1 MALLLRKTGVFFLW
15 GGFSILFV
23 GALWHQNNILSILL
37 ALLVSGLLSLWFFR
51 EWNKV
56 AKESR
61 WTEGLFFSLGAAL
74 TLGLYHYTPM
84 DNIAAASLV
93 GLGSTTFLKKFET
106 PLYAGAFLG
115 MSSAF
120 FMAPIPFLFTLAL
133 GGAIYVFVAP
143 YFNGLGGKLGFLAW
157 MTALTSARILNQPLI
172 EETVEI
178 SLIGLWILSMIG
190 VFLTAALVQKAL
202 LSNVLASSVVG
213 LSLAALVFFFPQMG
227 IYAAAAYGATF
238 IGMSSAERI
247 PYGPV
252 LLVAGTFY
260 TLIFYFMMPYFPG
273 LGGKLGAMAFV
284 STAMTYT
291 LLQWVKRRLEAS
303 SSNALKTS

>member
-1 MALLLRKTGVFFLW
+1 MALLFRKTGVFFLW

-23 GALWHQNNILSILL
+23 GALGHRSNLFSTLL
-37 ALLVSGLLSLWFFR
+37 ALLVTGLLSLWFYL
-51 EWNKV
+51 EWNKG
-56 AKESR
+56 AEKSR
-61 WTEGLFFSLGAAL
+61 WTDGLFFILGAAL
-74 TLGLYHYTPM
+74 TLGLYHFTSL
-84 DNIAAASLV
+84 DSIAAASFV
-93 GLGSTTFLKKFET
+93 GLGSTIALKKVET

-120 FMAPIPFLFTLAL
+120 FMAPIPFLLTLAL
-133 GGAIYVFVAP
+133 GGVIYGFVAP

-157 MTALTSARILNQPLI
+157 MTALISARILNQPLM

-178 SLIGLWILSMIG
+178 SLIGLWIISMIG

-202 LSNVLASSVVG
+202 LSNVLASSAVG
-213 LSLAALVFFFPQMG
+213 LSLAAFVFLFPQMW

-247 PYGPV
+247 PYGLV

-291 LLQWVKRRLEAS
+291 LLQGIKKRLEAGS
-303 SSNALKTS
+303 SKAIKTS

>member
-1 MALLLRKTGVFFLW
+1 MALLLRKTGVFLLW

-37 ALLVSGLLSLWFFR
+37 ALLVTGLLSLWLYR
-51 EWNKV
+51 EWDKV
-56 AKESR
+56 EKDTR
-61 WTEGLFFSLGAAL
+61 WNEGLFFSLGAAL
-74 TLGLYHYTPM
+74 TLWLYHYTPM

-93 GLGSTTFLKKFET
+93 GLGSATFLKKFET

-120 FMAPIPFLFTLAL
+120 FMAPIPFLLTLTL
-133 GGAIYVFVAP
+133 GGVIYVFVAP

-157 MTALTSARILNQPLI
+157 MTALISAWFLNQPLI
-172 EETVEI
+172 GETQEVSI
-178 SLIGLWILSMIG
+178 LGLWVLSTIG
-190 VFLTAALVQKAL
+190 VIGTAALVQKAL
-202 LSNVLASSVVG
+202 LSNVFASSVVG
-213 LSLAALVFFFPQMG
+213 LALAALVFFFPQWA
-227 IYAAAAYGATF
+227 IYAVAAYGATF
-238 IGMSSAERI
+238 VGMSSAERI
-247 PYGPV
+247 PFGIV
-252 LLVAGTFY
+252 LLIAGTLY

-291 LLQWVKRRLEAS
+291 ALQWI
-303 SSNALKTS
+303 NKTNLSFHKF